1 MRDEY
6 TNSKGYL
13 HRYFVRWVTELGD
26 GGYLRQVAWQVCD
39 RRKFDNID
47 LATFTMS
54 EKAQADA
61 MCKLLNSI
69 EEENDGLSK

>member
-6 TNSKGYL
+6 TDRHGNL
-13 HRYFVRWVTELGD
+13 NRYFTRWMTD
-26 GGYLRQVAWQVCD
+26 ISDKGGLKVIGWEVCD
-39 RRKFDNID
+39 RRKFDNISMGKYETKD
-47 LATFTMS
+47 TA
-54 EKAQADA
+54 EA